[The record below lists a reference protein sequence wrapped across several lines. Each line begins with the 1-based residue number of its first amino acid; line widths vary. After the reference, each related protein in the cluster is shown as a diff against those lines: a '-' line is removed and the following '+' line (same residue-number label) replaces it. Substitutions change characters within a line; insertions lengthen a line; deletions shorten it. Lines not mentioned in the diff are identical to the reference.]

1 MIYLDSSAAVKLVH
15 AEAESRAL
23 RDWLDERADTGW
35 VSSVLVEVETYR
47 ALARYSPA
55 ALTRLPQMLDLIDLV
70 DLTPA
75 IRARAQAVDPVT
87 IRSLDAIHLATA
99 LHIQGELMA
108 FVAYDSRL
116 SEAATTA
123 GLPVQVPGI
132 SAHEPDGPADK
143 SAGQVGGGQ

>member
-15 AEAESRAL
+15 AEAQSPAL

-47 ALARYSPA
+47 ALAWYAPG
-55 ALTRLPQMLDLIDLV
+55 ALTRLPQVLDLIELV

-75 IRARAQAVDPVT
+75 IRVRARAVDPVT
-87 IRSLDAIHLATA
+87 LRSLDAIHLATA
-99 LHIQGELMA
+99 LHIHGPLIA
-108 FVAYDSRL
+108 FVAYDRRL
-116 SEAATTA
+116 AEAARAA

-132 SAHEPDGPADK
+132 SAAEPDGP
-143 SAGQVGGGQ
+143 GG

>member
-15 AEAESRAL
+15 AEAESQAL

-55 ALTRLPQMLDLIDLV
+55 SLTRLPQVLDLIDLV

-87 IRSLDAIHLATA
+87 VRSLDAIHLATA
-99 LHIQGELMA
+99 LHIHGPLIA

-116 SEAATTA
+116 LEAARTA
-123 GLPVQVPGI
+123 GLPVQVPGF
-132 SAHEPDGPADK
+132 SADEPDGPADE
-143 SAGQVGGGQ
+143 SAG

>member
-1 MIYLDSSAAVKLVH
+1 MIYLDSSATVKLVH
-15 AEAESRAL
+15 AEAESQAL

-47 ALARYSPA
+47 ALARYVPG
-55 ALTRLPQMLDLIDLV
+55 ALARFPQVLDLIDLV

-75 IRARAQAVDPVT
+75 IRAKAQAVNPVT
-87 IRSLDAIHLATA
+87 VRSLDAIHLATA
-99 LHIQGELMA
+99 LHIHGPLIA

-116 SEAATTA
+116 AEAARAA

-132 SAHEPDGPADK
+132 SAAEPDGPD
-143 SAGQVGGGQ
+143 G

>member
-15 AEAESRAL
+15 AEAESQAL

-35 VSSVLVEVETYR
+35 VSSVLLEIETHR
-47 ALARYSPA
+47 ALGRYSPA
-55 ALTRLPQMLDLIDLV
+55 ALVRLPQVLDLIDLV

-87 IRSLDAIHLATA
+87 VRSLDAIHLATA
-99 LHIQGELMA
+99 LHIRGQLTA

-116 SEAATTA
+116 SEAARTT

-132 SAHEPDGPADK
+132 SADEPDGPEDA
-143 SAGQVGGGQ
+143 SAGQVDGDR